1 MRLFK
6 IIKSTFFKHSLKTFC
21 LFGAFG
27 AVCAN
32 AANIQESQWEQG
44 QTLLT
49 FFEKNRIPLKVYYD
63 LAPEDKELADE
74 IISGSTFYTLYE
86 DSTLLQALI
95 PINENSQLH
104 IFKEKDSYGMRA
116 IPVAYFTEERTIAL
130 SVENSLYND
139 IVKLTGDKF
148 LANDFIQAYKGS
160 VDFRREVRKND
171 KLAIIYER
179 KYRLGKN
186 FGSPNI
192 KASILNV
199 GKRHQYVV
207 RHEDG
212 QFYD

>member
-6 IIKSTFFKHSLKTFC
+6 ILKSTFFKHSLKTFC

-27 AVCAN
+27 SVCAN

-74 IISGSTFYTLYE
+74 IISGSTFYALYE

-104 IFKEKDSYGMRA
+104 IFT
-116 IPVAYFTEERTIAL
+116 F
-130 SVENSLYND
+130 
-139 IVKLTGDKF
+139 
-148 LANDFIQAYKGS
+148 
-160 VDFRREVRKND
+160 
-171 KLAIIYER
+171 
-179 KYRLGKN
+179 
-186 FGSPNI
+186 
-192 KASILNV
+192 
-199 GKRHQYVV
+199 
-207 RHEDG
+207 
-212 QFYD
+212 